1 MAVRAVR
8 EDVQDSEIGAYP
20 EGAAFIDGEVV
31 PIAEARI
38 PILDWGFLRSD
49 CTYDVVHVWG
59 GRFFRLD
66 HHLDRF
72 EKSCAGLQAEEP
84 LRARARSSRS

>member
-1 MAVRAVR
+1 MATAR
-8 EDVQDSEIGAYP
+8 ERIRDADEVGLYP
-20 EGAAFIDGEVV
+20 DGAAFIDGEYV

-49 CTYDVVHVWG
+49 CTYDVIHVWK
-59 GRFFRLD
+59 GRFFRLG

-72 EKSCAGLQAEEP
+72 EKSVPACG
-84 LRARARSSRS
+84 

>member
-1 MAVRAVR
+1 MATAR
-8 EDVQDSEIGAYP
+8 ERIRDADEVGTWSG
-20 EGAAFIDGEVV
+20 GAAFIDGDYV

-49 CTYDVVHVWG
+49 CTYDVIHVWK
-59 GRFFRLD
+59 GRFFRLG

-72 EKSCAGLQAEEP
+72 EKSAAGLRLTNPA
-84 LRARARSSRS
+84 